1 MGMPAGLFL
10 LIVVHIFTGS
20 SSGTPVTSCD
30 SCHDEATCLKSQ
42 ERGDTFAGH
51 ALSCVCKD
59 GFVGDGLTCYDPKV
73 CSDSSCCDRGYH
85 WSSEKGCV
93 DTDECSLSNVPCTP
107 PQICHNTPGSY
118 ECLEPSSKSRSA
130 VSSQSVQFSCGNTV
144 CPSGMDCINSQC
156 VDPCQNYTTLNDDWR
171 SVNNT
176 NTQVLHCDRDINWQG
191 WYRLFLD
198 QTSARIPEWCV
209 ESNRCGTHATLWIT
223 QPHPT
228 RSGEI
233 VNRTVCNVWSGSC
246 CYYRSQTIH
255 VKHCYGNYYVYKL
268 VKPPACYYAYCAEV
282 NTTTPVLPT
291 TTPVGNS
298 TAVEGE
304 VRLVNGN
311 SSCSGRVE
319 IFHSGQWGTV
329 CDDAWSLVDAQVV
342 CRQLGCGT
350 VLSAPTNAQ
359 FGQGNGPIWLD
370 DVTCTGNESKL
381 SECRHRGFGSHNCGH
396 SEDAGVVCAA
406 PSSVRLV
413 NGENRCSGR
422 VEIFNDGQWGTVC
435 DDSWDLNDANVV
447 CRQLGCGSARSALQS
462 AAFGQGSG
470 PIWLDDVDCVGDES
484 SITDC
489 RHNGLGVHNC
499 GHSEDASIICEVQP
513 GINSTVF
520 PTTPRPQN
528 FTTTHVPAN
537 ISTTAPVGN
546 STAVEGEVRLVNG
559 NSSCSGRVE
568 IFHSGQWGT
577 VCDDNWGL
585 SDAQVVCRQLGCGRV
600 LSAPTNAQF
609 GQGSGPIWLD
619 DVTCTGSESKLS
631 ECRHRGFGSH
641 NCGHSEDAGV
651 VCAAA
656 SSVRLVSGENRC
668 SGRVEIFN
676 DGQWGTVCDDLW
688 DLNDANVVCR
698 QLGCGSAR
706 SALQNAAF
714 GQGSGPIWLDDVD
727 CFGNESSITD
737 CRHNGLGVHNCG
749 HDEDASII
757 CEVQPGINSTGFPTT
772 PRPQTFS
779 TTHVPTNIS
788 TTTTVGNSTA
798 VEGEVRLV
806 NGNSSCSGRVEIFH
820 SGQWGT
826 VCDDAWGL
834 VDAQVVC
841 RQLGCGTVL
850 SAPTNAQFG
859 QGNGPIWLDDVTCTG
874 NESKLSECQHR
885 GFGSHDCSH
894 SEDAGVVCEA
904 ASSVRLVNGQNRCS
918 GRVEIFNNGQWGT
931 VCDDS
936 WDLNDAN
943 VVCRQLGCGSA
954 RSALQNAAFGQGS
967 GPIWLDDVDCFGNE
981 PSITDCRH
989 NGLGVHNCGHNEDA
1003 GIICEV
1009 QPGINSTVFP
1019 TTSRPQTF
1027 STTHVPTNI
1036 STTTPVGNST
1046 AVEGE
1051 VRLVNGNSSCSG
1063 RVEIFHSGQW
1073 GTVCDDAWGL
1083 VDAQVVCRQLGCGRV
1098 FSAPTNARFGQG
1110 SGPIWLDEVTCT
1122 GSESKLSEC
1131 RHEGFGSH
1139 DCAHSEDAGVVCE
1152 AASSVRLVNGQNRC
1166 SGRVE
1171 IFNNGQWGTVCDDSW
1186 DLNDANV
1193 VCRQLGCGSARSAL
1207 QNAAFGQGSGPIWLD
1222 DVDCFGNEPS
1232 ITDCRHNGLG
1242 VHNCGHNEDAGIICE
1257 VQPGINSTV
1266 FPTTSRPQ
1274 TFSTTH
1280 VPTNISTTTPVGNST
1295 AVEGEVRLVNGN
1307 SSCSGRVEIFHSG
1320 QWGTVC
1326 DDAWGLVDAQVVC
1339 RQLGCGRVFSAPTNA
1354 RFGQGSGPI
1363 WLDEV
1368 TCTGSE
1374 SKLSECRHEGFG
1386 SHDCAHSEDA
1396 GVVCEAASS
1405 VRLVNGQN
1413 RCSGRVEIFNDGQWG
1428 TVCDDSWDLNDA
1440 NVVCRQLGCGSARSA
1455 LQNAAFGQGSGPIWL
1470 DDVDCFGNEPSI
1482 TDCRHNGLGVHDCVH
1497 YEDASVVCE
1506 FQQPPLQPSHFICGR
1521 DKIQVGLHMGNMSS
1535 SGLNPFSGNLAS
1547 RKCSWVRVRDD
1558 IVWYEVEARAGA
1570 CGNLLETNSTHVI
1583 YSNSLFI
1590 YPLANLSF
1598 TLPVSLPFSC
1608 VYPLDTDANLNVA
1621 IIPDL

>member
-1 MGMPAGLFL
+1 CQTL
-10 LIVVHIFTGS
+10 LWKLLCLQT
-20 SSGTPVTSCD
+20 C
-30 SCHDEATCLKSQ
+30 EATL
-42 ERGDTFAGH
+42 
-51 ALSCVCKD
+51 
-59 GFVGDGLTCYDPKV
+59 
-73 CSDSSCCDRGYH
+73 
-85 WSSEKGCV
+85 
-93 DTDECSLSNVPCTP
+93 
-107 PQICHNTPGSY
+107 
-118 ECLEPSSKSRSA
+118 
-130 VSSQSVQFSCGNTV
+130 
-144 CPSGMDCINSQC
+144 
-156 VDPCQNYTTLNDDWR
+156 
-171 SVNNT
+171 
-176 NTQVLHCDRDINWQG
+176 
-191 WYRLFLD
+191 
-198 QTSARIPEWCV
+198 
-209 ESNRCGTHATLWIT
+209 
-223 QPHPT
+223 
-228 RSGEI
+228 
-233 VNRTVCNVWSGSC
+233 
-246 CYYRSQTIH
+246 
-255 VKHCYGNYYVYKL
+255 
-268 VKPPACYYAYCAEV
+268 
-282 NTTTPVLPT
+282 
-291 TTPVGNS
+291 GNS

-396 SEDAGVVCAA
+396 SEDAGVVL
-406 PSSVRLV
+406 RLV

-489 RHNGLGVHNC
+489 RHNGLGVHNL
-499 GHSEDASIICEVQP
+499 
-513 GINSTVF
+513 
-520 PTTPRPQN
+520 
-528 FTTTHVPAN
+528 
-537 ISTTAPVGN
+537 GN

-641 NCGHSEDAGV
+641 NCGHSEDA
-651 VCAAA
+651 AA

-749 HDEDASII
+749 HDEDDAGVVLNSSYNR
-757 CEVQPGINSTGFPTT
+757 CSGRVEVFNDGQWGTVCDDLWDLNDANVVCRQLGCGSARSALQNAAFGQGSGPIWLDN
-772 PRPQTFS
+772 
-779 TTHVPTNIS
+779 VDC
-788 TTTTVGNSTA
+788 VGNESSITDCRHNGLGVHNCGHNEDA
-798 VEGEVRLV
+798 SVVCECKKQQLVNGNSSCSGRVEIFHSGQWGTVCDDFWDLNDANVVCRQLGCGIARSSSLQNAAFGQGSRPIWFDNVGFHDCGHHEDASVVCESVEGEVRLV

-841 RQLGCGTVL
+841 RQLGCGRVF
-850 SAPTNAQFG
+850 SAPTNARFG
-859 QGNGPIWLDDVTCTG
+859 QGSGPIWLDEVTCTG
-874 NESKLSECQHR
+874 SESKLSECRHE
-885 GFGSHDCSH
+885 GFGSHNCAH
-894 SEDAGVVCEA
+894 SEDAVHNSSEVPPIDSVPSFGFLLA

-1003 GIICEV
+1003 GIICEGKFYAYFRY
-1009 QPGINSTVFP
+1009 PLLLT
-1019 TTSRPQTF
+1019 
-1027 STTHVPTNI
+1027 
-1036 STTTPVGNST
+1036 
-1046 AVEGE
+1046 
-1051 VRLVNGNSSCSG
+1051 
-1063 RVEIFHSGQW
+1063 
-1073 GTVCDDAWGL
+1073 
-1083 VDAQVVCRQLGCGRV
+1083 VVCRQLGCGRV

-1152 AASSVRLVNGQNRC
+1152 GKYEHVELKKVKSNFVSVC
-1166 SGRVE
+1166 
-1171 IFNNGQWGTVCDDSW
+1171 IW
-1186 DLNDANV
+1186 D
-1193 VCRQLGCGSARSAL
+1193 
-1207 QNAAFGQGSGPIWLD
+1207 
-1222 DVDCFGNEPS
+1222 
-1232 ITDCRHNGLG
+1232 
-1242 VHNCGHNEDAGIICE
+1242 
-1257 VQPGINSTV
+1257 
-1266 FPTTSRPQ
+1266 
-1274 TFSTTH
+1274 
-1280 VPTNISTTTPVGNST
+1280 
-1295 AVEGEVRLVNGN
+1295 
-1307 SSCSGRVEIFHSG
+1307 
-1320 QWGTVC
+1320 
-1326 DDAWGLVDAQVVC
+1326 
-1339 RQLGCGRVFSAPTNA
+1339 
-1354 RFGQGSGPI
+1354 
-1363 WLDEV
+1363 
-1368 TCTGSE
+1368 
-1374 SKLSECRHEGFG
+1374 
-1386 SHDCAHSEDA
+1386 
-1396 GVVCEAASS
+1396 
-1405 VRLVNGQN
+1405 
-1413 RCSGRVEIFNDGQWG
+1413 
-1428 TVCDDSWDLNDA
+1428 
-1440 NVVCRQLGCGSARSA
+1440 
-1455 LQNAAFGQGSGPIWL
+1455 
-1470 DDVDCFGNEPSI
+1470 
-1482 TDCRHNGLGVHDCVH
+1482 
-1497 YEDASVVCE
+1497 
-1506 FQQPPLQPSHFICGR
+1506 
-1521 DKIQVGLHMGNMSS
+1521 
-1535 SGLNPFSGNLAS
+1535 
-1547 RKCSWVRVRDD
+1547 
-1558 IVWYEVEARAGA
+1558 
-1570 CGNLLETNSTHVI
+1570 
-1583 YSNSLFI
+1583 
-1590 YPLANLSF
+1590 
-1598 TLPVSLPFSC
+1598 
-1608 VYPLDTDANLNVA
+1608 
-1621 IIPDL
+1621 

>member
-1 MGMPAGLFL
+1 QTAGLWYGPLSTNKYSVPSFGFL
-10 LIVVHIFTGS
+10 L
-20 SSGTPVTSCD
+20 
-30 SCHDEATCLKSQ
+30 
-42 ERGDTFAGH
+42 
-51 ALSCVCKD
+51 
-59 GFVGDGLTCYDPKV
+59 
-73 CSDSSCCDRGYH
+73 
-85 WSSEKGCV
+85 
-93 DTDECSLSNVPCTP
+93 
-107 PQICHNTPGSY
+107 
-118 ECLEPSSKSRSA
+118 
-130 VSSQSVQFSCGNTV
+130 
-144 CPSGMDCINSQC
+144 
-156 VDPCQNYTTLNDDWR
+156 
-171 SVNNT
+171 
-176 NTQVLHCDRDINWQG
+176 
-191 WYRLFLD
+191 
-198 QTSARIPEWCV
+198 
-209 ESNRCGTHATLWIT
+209 
-223 QPHPT
+223 
-228 RSGEI
+228 
-233 VNRTVCNVWSGSC
+233 
-246 CYYRSQTIH
+246 
-255 VKHCYGNYYVYKL
+255 
-268 VKPPACYYAYCAEV
+268 
-282 NTTTPVLPT
+282 
-291 TTPVGNS
+291 
-298 TAVEGE
+298 
-304 VRLVNGN
+304 
-311 SSCSGRVE
+311 
-319 IFHSGQWGTV
+319 
-329 CDDAWSLVDAQVV
+329 
-342 CRQLGCGT
+342 
-350 VLSAPTNAQ
+350 
-359 FGQGNGPIWLD
+359 
-370 DVTCTGNESKL
+370 
-381 SECRHRGFGSHNCGH
+381 
-396 SEDAGVVCAA
+396 A

-489 RHNGLGVHNC
+489 RHNGLGVHN
-499 GHSEDASIICEVQP
+499 S
-513 GINSTVF
+513 
-520 PTTPRPQN
+520 
-528 FTTTHVPAN
+528 
-537 ISTTAPVGN
+537 PVGN

-651 VCAAA
+651 VCA
-656 SSVRLVSGENRC
+656 VRLVSGENRC

-749 HDEDASII
+749 HDEDAK
-757 CEVQPGINSTGFPTT
+757 
-772 PRPQTFS
+772 
-779 TTHVPTNIS
+779 
-788 TTTTVGNSTA
+788 
-798 VEGEVRLV
+798 GEVRLV

-885 GFGSHDCSH
+885 GFGSHDCIKFDSVPSFGFLVAPSSVRLVNGENRCSGRVEVFNDGQWGTVCDDLWDLNDANVVCRQLGCGSARSALQNAAFGQGSGPIWLDNVDCVGNESSITDCRHNGLGVHNCGHNEDASVAGIASFWRKQQLVNGNSSCSGRVEIFHSGQWGTVCDDFWDLNDANVVCRQLGCGRVFSAPTNARFGQGSGPIWLDEVTCTGSESKLSECRHEGFGSHNCAH
-894 SEDAGVVCEA
+894 SEDAGVVCE
-904 ASSVRLVNGQNRCS
+904 VRLVNGQNRCS

-954 RSALQNAAFGQGS
+954 RSALQNAAFGQG
-967 GPIWLDDVDCFGNE
+967 I
-981 PSITDCRH
+981 
-989 NGLGVHNCGHNEDA
+989 HNCGHNEDLTDTFLS
-1003 GIICEV
+1003 V

-1152 AASSVRLVNGQNRC
+1152 GKYEHVELKKVKSNFVSV
-1166 SGRVE
+1166 S
-1171 IFNNGQWGTVCDDSW
+1171 
-1186 DLNDANV
+1186 
-1193 VCRQLGCGSARSAL
+1193 
-1207 QNAAFGQGSGPIWLD
+1207 FGQGSGPIWLD

-1257 VQPGINSTV
+1257 GK
-1266 FPTTSRPQ
+1266 FYAYFR
-1274 TFSTTH
+1274 
-1280 VPTNISTTTPVGNST
+1280 
-1295 AVEGEVRLVNGN
+1295 
-1307 SSCSGRVEIFHSG
+1307 
-1320 QWGTVC
+1320 
-1326 DDAWGLVDAQVVC
+1326 
-1339 RQLGCGRVFSAPTNA
+1339 
-1354 RFGQGSGPI
+1354 
-1363 WLDEV
+1363 
-1368 TCTGSE
+1368 
-1374 SKLSECRHEGFG
+1374 
-1386 SHDCAHSEDA
+1386 
-1396 GVVCEAASS
+1396 
-1405 VRLVNGQN
+1405 
-1413 RCSGRVEIFNDGQWG
+1413 
-1428 TVCDDSWDLNDA
+1428 
-1440 NVVCRQLGCGSARSA
+1440 
-1455 LQNAAFGQGSGPIWL
+1455 
-1470 DDVDCFGNEPSI
+1470 
-1482 TDCRHNGLGVHDCVH
+1482 
-1497 YEDASVVCE
+1497 
-1506 FQQPPLQPSHFICGR
+1506 
-1521 DKIQVGLHMGNMSS
+1521 
-1535 SGLNPFSGNLAS
+1535 
-1547 RKCSWVRVRDD
+1547 
-1558 IVWYEVEARAGA
+1558 
-1570 CGNLLETNSTHVI
+1570 
-1583 YSNSLFI
+1583 
-1590 YPLANLSF
+1590 YPLLLTA
-1598 TLPVSLPFSC
+1598 
-1608 VYPLDTDANLNVA
+1608 D
-1621 IIPDL
+1621 I

>member
-1 MGMPAGLFL
+1 MFLVFL
-10 LIVVHIFTGS
+10 LAASPMRLVNGNNSCSGRVEVLHAGQWGTVCDDLWDLNDANVVCRQMGCGQARAALQSAAFGQGSGHIWLDDVSCLGNEQSMTDCKHQPFGVHNCVHGEDAGVICEFNSPVRLVNGHSYCSGRVEVFNAGEWGTVCDDSWDLNDVSVVCRQLGCGRARAALQSAAFGQGS
-20 SSGTPVTSCD
+20 GPIWLDDVACSGSELSLTDCSHSGFGVHNC
-30 SCHDEATCLKSQ
+30 
-42 ERGDTFAGH
+42 GH
-51 ALSCVCKD
+51 SEDAAVICE
-59 GFVGDGLTCYDPKV
+59 
-73 CSDSSCCDRGYH
+73 SDSPLRLVNGENRCSGRVEVFNNGQWGTVCDDSWDLNDASVVCRQL
-85 WSSEKGCV
+85 GC
-93 DTDECSLSNVPCTP
+93 
-107 PQICHNTPGSY
+107 GRA
-118 ECLEPSSKSRSA
+118 RSA
-130 VSSQSVQFSCGNTV
+130 LRNAAFGQGSGPIWLDDVACFGNEL
-144 CPSGMDCINSQC
+144 S
-156 VDPCQNYTTLNDDWR
+156 
-171 SVNNT
+171 
-176 NTQVLHCDRDINWQG
+176 
-191 WYRLFLD
+191 
-198 QTSARIPEWCV
+198 
-209 ESNRCGTHATLWIT
+209 IT
-223 QPHPT
+223 QCSHPGFGVHNC
-228 RSGEI
+228 RHGEDAGVI
-233 VNRTVCNVWSGSC
+233 CDGKYLIISVEIADQLS
-246 CYYRSQTIH
+246 
-255 VKHCYGNYYVYKL
+255 
-268 VKPPACYYAYCAEV
+268 
-282 NTTTPVLPT
+282 LPM
-291 TTPVGNS
+291 GNS

-396 SEDAGVVCAA
+396 SEDAGVVCK
-406 PSSVRLV
+406 
-413 NGENRCSGR
+413 
-422 VEIFNDGQWGTVC
+422 FY
-435 DDSWDLNDANVV
+435 
-447 CRQLGCGSARSALQS
+447 
-462 AAFGQGSG
+462 
-470 PIWLDDVDCVGDES
+470 
-484 SITDC
+484 
-489 RHNGLGVHNC
+489 
-499 GHSEDASIICEVQP
+499 
-513 GINSTVF
+513 
-520 PTTPRPQN
+520 
-528 FTTTHVPAN
+528 
-537 ISTTAPVGN
+537 
-546 STAVEGEVRLVNG
+546 VRLVNG

-619 DVTCTGSESKLS
+619 DVTCTGSESNVPS
-631 ECRHRGFGSH
+631 FGFLL
-641 NCGHSEDAGV
+641 
-651 VCAAA
+651 AA

-757 CEVQPGINSTGFPTT
+757 CEGKFY
-772 PRPQTFS
+772 
-779 TTHVPTNIS
+779 
-788 TTTTVGNSTA
+788 
-798 VEGEVRLV
+798 VRLV

-894 SEDAGVVCEA
+894 SEDAGVVCEVRLVNGENRCSGRVEVFNDGQWGTVCDDLWDLNDANVVCRQLGCGSARSALQNAAFGQGSGPIWLDNVDCVGNESSITDCRHNGLGVHNCGHNEDASVVCECNHNARVLFSTVDRLTNPPVSVAAELHSTMACNDFLVNGNSSCSGRVEIFHSGQWGTVCDDFWDLNDANVVCRQLGCGIARSSSLQNAAFGQGSRPIWFDNVGFHDCGHHEDASVVCEFEGEVRLVNGNSSCSGRVEIFHSGQWGTVCDDAWGLVDAQVVCRQLGCGRVFSAPTNARFGQGSGPIWLDEVTCTGSESKLSECRHEGFGSHNCAHSEDAGVVCEVPPIDSVPSFGFLLA

-1003 GIICEV
+1003 GIICEGKFYAYFRY
-1009 QPGINSTVFP
+1009 PL
-1019 TTSRPQTF
+1019 
-1027 STTHVPTNI
+1027 VP
-1036 STTTPVGNST
+1036 S
-1046 AVEGE
+1046 
-1051 VRLVNGNSSCSG
+1051 
-1063 RVEIFHSGQW
+1063 
-1073 GTVCDDAWGL
+1073 
-1083 VDAQVVCRQLGCGRV
+1083 
-1098 FSAPTNARFGQG
+1098 FGF
-1110 SGPIWLDEVTCT
+1110 L
-1122 GSESKLSEC
+1122 L
-1131 RHEGFGSH
+1131 
-1139 DCAHSEDAGVVCE
+1139 

-1257 VQPGINSTV
+1257 GK
-1266 FPTTSRPQ
+1266 FYAYFR
-1274 TFSTTH
+1274 
-1280 VPTNISTTTPVGNST
+1280 
-1295 AVEGEVRLVNGN
+1295 
-1307 SSCSGRVEIFHSG
+1307 
-1320 QWGTVC
+1320 
-1326 DDAWGLVDAQVVC
+1326 
-1339 RQLGCGRVFSAPTNA
+1339 
-1354 RFGQGSGPI
+1354 
-1363 WLDEV
+1363 
-1368 TCTGSE
+1368 
-1374 SKLSECRHEGFG
+1374 
-1386 SHDCAHSEDA
+1386 
-1396 GVVCEAASS
+1396 
-1405 VRLVNGQN
+1405 
-1413 RCSGRVEIFNDGQWG
+1413 
-1428 TVCDDSWDLNDA
+1428 
-1440 NVVCRQLGCGSARSA
+1440 
-1455 LQNAAFGQGSGPIWL
+1455 
-1470 DDVDCFGNEPSI
+1470 
-1482 TDCRHNGLGVHDCVH
+1482 
-1497 YEDASVVCE
+1497 
-1506 FQQPPLQPSHFICGR
+1506 
-1521 DKIQVGLHMGNMSS
+1521 
-1535 SGLNPFSGNLAS
+1535 
-1547 RKCSWVRVRDD
+1547 
-1558 IVWYEVEARAGA
+1558 
-1570 CGNLLETNSTHVI
+1570 
-1583 YSNSLFI
+1583 
-1590 YPLANLSF
+1590 YPLLLTA
-1598 TLPVSLPFSC
+1598 
-1608 VYPLDTDANLNVA
+1608 D
-1621 IIPDL
+1621 I

>member
-1 MGMPAGLFL
+1 MEHISTYGKGLLVKTVSPVRLVNSEDSCSGRVEILHDEQWGTVCDDLWDLNDAKVVCRQLGCGRARAALQSAAFGPGSGPIWLDDVSCVGDESSIADCTHRGFGVQNCGHGEDAG
-10 LIVVHIFTGS
+10 VV
-20 SSGTPVTSCD
+20 CD
-30 SCHDEATCLKSQ
+30 SDLELVNGNNSCSGRVEVLHAGQWGTVCDDLWDLNDANVVCRQMGCGQARAALQSAAFGQGSGHIWLDDVSCLGNEQSMTDCKHQ
-42 ERGDTFAGH
+42 PFGVHNCVHGEDAGVICELRLVNGH
-51 ALSCVCKD
+51 SYCSGRVEVFNAGEWGTVCDDSWDLNDVSVVCRQLGCGRARAALQSAAFGQGSGPIWLDDVACSGSELSLTDCSHS
-59 GFVGDGLTCYDPKV
+59 GFGVHNCGHSEDAAVICE
-73 CSDSSCCDRGYH
+73 SDSPLRLVNGENRCSGRVEVFNNGQWGTVCDDSWDLNDASVVCRQL
-85 WSSEKGCV
+85 GC
-93 DTDECSLSNVPCTP
+93 
-107 PQICHNTPGSY
+107 GRA
-118 ECLEPSSKSRSA
+118 RSA
-130 VSSQSVQFSCGNTV
+130 LRNAAFGQGSGPIWLDDVACFGNEL
-144 CPSGMDCINSQC
+144 S
-156 VDPCQNYTTLNDDWR
+156 
-171 SVNNT
+171 
-176 NTQVLHCDRDINWQG
+176 
-191 WYRLFLD
+191 
-198 QTSARIPEWCV
+198 
-209 ESNRCGTHATLWIT
+209 IT
-223 QPHPT
+223 QCSHPGFGVHNC
-228 RSGEI
+228 RHGEDAGVI
-233 VNRTVCNVWSGSC
+233 CD
-246 CYYRSQTIH
+246 
-255 VKHCYGNYYVYKL
+255 
-268 VKPPACYYAYCAEV
+268 
-282 NTTTPVLPT
+282 
-291 TTPVGNS
+291 
-298 TAVEGE
+298 AVEGE

-396 SEDAGVVCAA
+396 SEDAGVVCA
-406 PSSVRLV
+406 VRLV

-499 GHSEDASIICEVQP
+499 GHSEDASIICE
-513 GINSTVF
+513 GKF
-520 PTTPRPQN
+520 YN

-651 VCAAA
+651 VSA

-706 SALQNAAF
+706 SIKTNKTSFKKRLF
-714 GQGSGPIWLDDVD
+714 HL
-727 CFGNESSITD
+727 ITF
-737 CRHNGLGVHNCG
+737 CMMNY
-749 HDEDASII
+749 
-757 CEVQPGINSTGFPTT
+757 
-772 PRPQTFS
+772 
-779 TTHVPTNIS
+779 
-788 TTTTVGNSTA
+788 
-798 VEGEVRLV
+798 VRLV

-894 SEDAGVVCEA
+894 SEDAGVVCEEVQILLLKNVSVKFDSVPSFGFLVA
-904 ASSVRLVNGQNRCS
+904 PSSVRLVNGENRCS
-918 GRVEIFNNGQWGT
+918 GRVEVFNDGQWGT
-931 VCDDS
+931 VCDDL

-967 GPIWLDDVDCFGNE
+967 GPIWLDNVDCVGNE
-981 PSITDCRH
+981 SSITDCRH

-1003 GIICEV
+1003 
-1009 QPGINSTVFP
+1009 
-1019 TTSRPQTF
+1019 
-1027 STTHVPTNI
+1027 
-1036 STTTPVGNST
+1036 
-1046 AVEGE
+1046 
-1051 VRLVNGNSSCSG
+1051 
-1063 RVEIFHSGQW
+1063 
-1073 GTVCDDAWGL
+1073 
-1083 VDAQVVCRQLGCGRV
+1083 
-1098 FSAPTNARFGQG
+1098 
-1110 SGPIWLDEVTCT
+1110 
-1122 GSESKLSEC
+1122 
-1131 RHEGFGSH
+1131 
-1139 DCAHSEDAGVVCE
+1139 
-1152 AASSVRLVNGQNRC
+1152 
-1166 SGRVE
+1166 
-1171 IFNNGQWGTVCDDSW
+1171 
-1186 DLNDANV
+1186 
-1193 VCRQLGCGSARSAL
+1193 
-1207 QNAAFGQGSGPIWLD
+1207 
-1222 DVDCFGNEPS
+1222 
-1232 ITDCRHNGLG
+1232 
-1242 VHNCGHNEDAGIICE
+1242 
-1257 VQPGINSTV
+1257 
-1266 FPTTSRPQ
+1266 
-1274 TFSTTH
+1274 
-1280 VPTNISTTTPVGNST
+1280 
-1295 AVEGEVRLVNGN
+1295 
-1307 SSCSGRVEIFHSG
+1307 
-1320 QWGTVC
+1320 
-1326 DDAWGLVDAQVVC
+1326 
-1339 RQLGCGRVFSAPTNA
+1339 
-1354 RFGQGSGPI
+1354 
-1363 WLDEV
+1363 
-1368 TCTGSE
+1368 
-1374 SKLSECRHEGFG
+1374 
-1386 SHDCAHSEDA
+1386 
-1396 GVVCEAASS
+1396 
-1405 VRLVNGQN
+1405 
-1413 RCSGRVEIFNDGQWG
+1413 
-1428 TVCDDSWDLNDA
+1428 
-1440 NVVCRQLGCGSARSA
+1440 
-1455 LQNAAFGQGSGPIWL
+1455 
-1470 DDVDCFGNEPSI
+1470 
-1482 TDCRHNGLGVHDCVH
+1482 
-1497 YEDASVVCE
+1497 SVVCE
-1506 FQQPPLQPSHFICGR
+1506 CKLNF
-1521 DKIQVGLHMGNMSS
+1521 LHTEK
-1535 SGLNPFSGNLAS
+1535 L
-1547 RKCSWVRVRDD
+1547 K
-1558 IVWYEVEARAGA
+1558 
-1570 CGNLLETNSTHVI
+1570 
-1583 YSNSLFI
+1583 
-1590 YPLANLSF
+1590 
-1598 TLPVSLPFSC
+1598 
-1608 VYPLDTDANLNVA
+1608 
-1621 IIPDL
+1621 

>member
-1 MGMPAGLFL
+1 MPLLFVNVSFL
-10 LIVVHIFTGS
+10 LYLLILDTMLVNGENRCSGRVEVFNNGQWGTVCDDSWDLNDASVV
-20 SSGTPVTSCD
+20 CRQ
-30 SCHDEATCLKSQ
+30 L
-42 ERGDTFAGH
+42 
-51 ALSCVCKD
+51 
-59 GFVGDGLTCYDPKV
+59 
-73 CSDSSCCDRGYH
+73 
-85 WSSEKGCV
+85 GC
-93 DTDECSLSNVPCTP
+93 
-107 PQICHNTPGSY
+107 GRA
-118 ECLEPSSKSRSA
+118 RSA
-130 VSSQSVQFSCGNTV
+130 LRNAAFGQGSGPIWLDDVACFGNEL
-144 CPSGMDCINSQC
+144 S
-156 VDPCQNYTTLNDDWR
+156 
-171 SVNNT
+171 
-176 NTQVLHCDRDINWQG
+176 
-191 WYRLFLD
+191 
-198 QTSARIPEWCV
+198 
-209 ESNRCGTHATLWIT
+209 IT
-223 QPHPT
+223 QCSHPGFGVHNC
-228 RSGEI
+228 RHGEDAGVI
-233 VNRTVCNVWSGSC
+233 S
-246 CYYRSQTIH
+246 
-255 VKHCYGNYYVYKL
+255 
-268 VKPPACYYAYCAEV
+268 
-282 NTTTPVLPT
+282 
-291 TTPVGNS
+291 
-298 TAVEGE
+298 VEGE

-499 GHSEDASIICEVQP
+499 GHSEDASIICE
-513 GINSTVF
+513 GKF
-520 PTTPRPQN
+520 YN

-651 VCAAA
+651 VCA
-656 SSVRLVSGENRC
+656 VRLVSGENRC

-714 GQGSGPIWLDDVD
+714 GQ
-727 CFGNESSITD
+727 
-737 CRHNGLGVHNCG
+737 
-749 HDEDASII
+749 
-757 CEVQPGINSTGFPTT
+757 VQPGINSTGFPTT

-894 SEDAGVVCEA
+894 SEDAGVVCEGKYQHVETPYLVTTTIHTKILERCLSHVQELLSHRNPCQEA
-904 ASSVRLVNGQNRCS
+904 PVAQFLCSLAPSSVRLVNGENRCS
-918 GRVEIFNNGQWGT
+918 GRVEVFNDGQWGT
-931 VCDDS
+931 VCDDL

-967 GPIWLDDVDCFGNE
+967 GPIWLDNVDCVGNE
-981 PSITDCRH
+981 SSITDCRH

-1003 GIICEV
+1003 SVVCESPLMLIGNQVKAIPQHNTRTLAAGIASFWRK
-1009 QPGINSTVFP
+1009 Q
-1019 TTSRPQTF
+1019 Q
-1027 STTHVPTNI
+1027 
-1036 STTTPVGNST
+1036 
-1046 AVEGE
+1046 
-1051 VRLVNGNSSCSG
+1051 LVNGNSSCSG

-1073 GTVCDDAWGL
+1073 GTVCDDFWDL
-1083 VDAQVVCRQLGCGRV
+1083 NDANVVCRQLGCGI
-1098 FSAPTNARFGQG
+1098 APPTNARFGQG

-1139 DCAHSEDAGVVCE
+1139 NCAHSEDAGVVCE

-1257 VQPGINSTV
+1257 V
-1266 FPTTSRPQ
+1266 
-1274 TFSTTH
+1274 
-1280 VPTNISTTTPVGNST
+1280 GNST

-1396 GVVCEAASS
+1396 GVVCEGKYEHVELKKVKSNFVSVLPPIDSVPSFGFLLAASS

-1413 RCSGRVEIFNDGQWG
+1413 RCSGRVEIFNNGQWG

-1482 TDCRHNGLGVHDCVH
+1482 TDCRHNGLGVHNCGH
-1497 YEDASVVCE
+1497 NEDAGIICE
-1506 FQQPPLQPSHFICGR
+1506 GKFYAYFR
-1521 DKIQVGLHMGNMSS
+1521 
-1535 SGLNPFSGNLAS
+1535 
-1547 RKCSWVRVRDD
+1547 
-1558 IVWYEVEARAGA
+1558 
-1570 CGNLLETNSTHVI
+1570 
-1583 YSNSLFI
+1583 
-1590 YPLANLSF
+1590 YPLLLTA
-1598 TLPVSLPFSC
+1598 
-1608 VYPLDTDANLNVA
+1608 D
-1621 IIPDL
+1621 I